1 VTSKQARKSEKTRAE
16 ILRAAHEVLIEN
28 GFAGLSTR
36 RVSDILAAPMS
47 QIQYHFGSKEGM
59 ILALFED
66 MNARLVARQ
75 KELFE
80 APGLTVSEQ
89 WDKACEYL
97 EEDIGAGYVR
107 ILQELISAGWSN
119 PNIGAAVTKGLDVWQ
134 ALLTQAAERAER
146 ELGSFAPFTAPEI
159 ASLVSV
165 AYLGAESQILLG
177 RDREDVPIRRAL
189 RRFGDVIRLLE
200 TAHRA
205 GGL

>member
-1 VTSKQARKSEKTRAE
+1 MTSKQARKSEKTRAE

-36 RVSDILAAPMS
+36 RVSDILGAPMS

-97 EEDIGAGYVR
+97 EEDIRTGYVR

-119 PNIGAAVTKGLDVWQ
+119 PNIGVAVTKGLDVWQ

-205 GGL
+205 GGR

>member
-1 VTSKQARKSEKTRAE
+1 MTSKQARKSEKTRAE